1 MFSIQ
6 VSTLWFKKNALW
18 NNENFAKKMK
28 SNYIPFLPYE
38 SFNYVWL
45 VNLKT
50 ETLSNRRFSFVIILH
65 VLLISCLKRFFFIT
79 FLLQSRNIRLIF
91 RHIDMF
97 STCVLW
103 YAWWKF
109 INLSFIYMYL
119 YISIWCDNTGLLL
132 FFGVFFLGG
141 GSFWMLFFIPFFQ
154 CVFLVVVVVIVEL
167 SVESEMCLFLETCF
181 MNQMTLVRPMFCIV
195 QFWVYRV
202 AVNTLQRD
210 VYFVFTATQ

>member
-1 MFSIQ
+1 M
-6 VSTLWFKKNALW
+6 
-18 NNENFAKKMK
+18 
-28 SNYIPFLPYE
+28 PYE

-103 YAWWKF
+103 YASRKL
-109 INLSFIYMYL
+109 INLSFIYMFL
-119 YISIWCDNTGLLL
+119 YISLWCDNTGLLL
-132 FFGVFFLGG
+132 FGFFGGFFVFF
-141 GSFWMLFFIPFFQ
+141 WMFFFFLFFQ
-154 CVFLVVVVVIVEL
+154 CVFLVVVVVVIVEL

-181 MNQMTLVRPMFCIV
+181 MNQMTSVQSMFCIV
-195 QFWVYRV
+195 QFWVYLV

>member
-1 MFSIQ
+1 M
-6 VSTLWFKKNALW
+6 
-18 NNENFAKKMK
+18 
-28 SNYIPFLPYE
+28 PFE

-103 YAWWKF
+103 YAWRILIL
-109 INLSFIYMYL
+109 INLSVIYMYL
-119 YISIWCDNTGLLL
+119 YISLWCDNSGLLL
-132 FFGVFFLGG
+132 FLVFFLGG
-141 GSFWMLFFIPFFQ
+141 GWWGFFFFFS
-154 CVFLVVVVVIVEL
+154 VFFLVVVVVVVIIIVEL

-181 MNQMTLVRPMFCIV
+181 MNQMTSVRPMFCIV

-202 AVNTLQRD
+202 AVNTLQRG

>member
-1 MFSIQ
+1 M
-6 VSTLWFKKNALW
+6 
-18 NNENFAKKMK
+18 
-28 SNYIPFLPYE
+28 PYE

-50 ETLSNRRFSFVIILH
+50 ETLSNRRFSFVITLH

-103 YAWWKF
+103 YAWRKL

-119 YISIWCDNTGLLL
+119 LYILMMWYNGLLL
-132 FFGVFFLGG
+132 FVLLFFLGFFLVFL
-141 GSFWMLFFIPFFQ
+141 FWMFFFFSFFQ
-154 CVFLVVVVVIVEL
+154 CVFFSLLLLLLLLNYRSRVKCV
-167 SVESEMCLFLETCF
+167 CFLKCASRTKWRQF
-181 MNQMTLVRPMFCIV
+181 NQCIALCN
-195 QFWVYRV
+195 FE
-202 AVNTLQRD
+202 
-210 VYFVFTATQ
+210 FSG

>member
-1 MFSIQ
+1 M
-6 VSTLWFKKNALW
+6 
-18 NNENFAKKMK
+18 
-28 SNYIPFLPYE
+28 PYE

-50 ETLSNRRFSFVIILH
+50 ETLSNRRFSFVITLH

-103 YAWWKF
+103 YAWRKL

-119 YISIWCDNTGLLL
+119 LYILMMWYNGLLL
-132 FFGVFFLGG
+132 FVLLFFLVC
-141 GSFWMLFFIPFFQ
+141 F
-154 CVFLVVVVVIVEL
+154 FLVF
-167 SVESEMCLFLETCF
+167 CYLFWSILY
-181 MNQMTLVRPMFCIV
+181 LFC
-195 QFWVYRV
+195 
-202 AVNTLQRD
+202 
-210 VYFVFTATQ
+210 FVFWRELEMLTGKLFHKIPKRHSYLHAPVPEIERPLRNPTFRKSLQC